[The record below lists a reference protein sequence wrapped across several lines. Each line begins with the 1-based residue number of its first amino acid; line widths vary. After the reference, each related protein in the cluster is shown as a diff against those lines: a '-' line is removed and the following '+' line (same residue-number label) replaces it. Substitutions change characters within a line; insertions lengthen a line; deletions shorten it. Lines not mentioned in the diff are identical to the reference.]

1 MNDKEAITGKGYGG
15 GGKQSQ
21 NVQKTDDKK
30 SLYWV
35 AIALV
40 ALIAAGV
47 LFALVCK

>member
-1 MNDKEAITGKGYGG
+1 MIDKKEALKNEGG

-21 NVQKTDDKK
+21 KVQKTDDEK

-47 LFALVCK
+47 LVALVCK